1 MERYGVAVARAG
13 WFREGGYWAVE
24 VDGGWGTALIGGKG
38 CPMIGAPPIRGG
50 LAMPRPQDITGANAG
65 QLRQAIFDTNGPD
78 GMQKLV
84 DTLKPYG
91 IDLSS
96 LMQGIPGI
104 AK

>member
-1 MERYGVAVARAG
+1 MADVFSSGGILGQGLLGSIGRMV
-13 WFREGGYWAVE
+13 EGQKPGPM
-24 VDGGWGTALIGGKG
+24 DGLLPQLLSAIEGQKNAK
-38 CPMIGAPPIRGG
+38 
-50 LAMPRPQDITGANAG
+50 PQDITGANAG